1 LQPAAPGL
9 QSGGRQV
16 KPVRFGCASAMMPSL
31 QALSFSGDILQRGFW
46 LYVWE
51 ITPAGETPLYYVGRT
66 GDSSST
72 HAQSPFNRMGQHLG
86 FNEASNTLRRRL
98 QAQGVTPEACHFK
111 LVAVG
116 PLDAESTEDTRAEH
130 DERRDRIAAME
141 KALAD
146 QMLEAGYNVINR
158 VQSKKTLDHQM
169 YKGIRR
175 AFAGAFPKL
184 LEGVQP

>member
-1 LQPAAPGL
+1 MQPAALRL
-9 QSGGRQV
+9 QSGDKLLGL
-16 KPVRFGCASAMMPSL
+16 VRFRGASKMTPSL
-31 QALSFSGDILQRGFW
+31 QTLRFDGAILQRGFW

-51 ITPAGETPLYYVGRT
+51 ITPTGEAPLYYVGRT

-86 FNEASNTLRRRL
+86 FKEASNALRRRL
-98 QAQGVTPEACHFK
+98 LARGVTPEDCHFK

-116 PLDAESTEDTRAEH
+116 PLDAESTEDSRAEH

-146 QMLEAGYNVINR
+146 LMLEAGYKVINKVHR
-158 VQSKKTLDHQM
+158 KKTLDHQM
-169 YKGIRR
+169 FDVTRL
-175 AFAGAFPKL
+175 AFAGAFSKIRTG
-184 LEGVQP
+184 EQP

>member
-1 LQPAAPGL
+1 MKPGL
-9 QSGGRQV
+9 QT
-16 KPVRFGCASAMMPSL
+16 
-31 QALSFSGDILQRGFW
+31 LSFDGAILQRGFW
-46 LYVWE
+46 LYIWE
-51 ITPAGETPLYYVGRT
+51 ITPTGAAPLYYVGRT

-86 FNEASNTLRRRL
+86 FKEASNALRRRL
-98 QAQGVTPEACHFK
+98 LAKGVTPEACHFK

-146 QMLEAGYNVINR
+146 QMLESGYNVINR
-158 VQSKKTLDHQM
+158 VHCKKKLHLQVFD
-169 YKGIRR
+169 GVRL
-175 AFAGAFPKL
+175 AFSGAFPKL
-184 LEGVQP
+184 REGVEPARAESAAHSAAGSSADLLQTQSP

>member
-1 LQPAAPGL
+1 MKPG
-9 QSGGRQV
+9 
-16 KPVRFGCASAMMPSL
+16 P
-31 QALSFSGDILQRGFW
+31 QALSFDGAILQRGFW

-51 ITPAGETPLYYVGRT
+51 ISPAGAAPLYYVGRT

-86 FNEASNTLRRRL
+86 FKEASNALRRQL
-98 QAQGVTPEACHFK
+98 LAQGVTPEDCQFK

-116 PLDAESTEDTRAEH
+116 PLDAESIEDSRAQH

-146 QMLEAGYNVINR
+146 LMLDSGYKVINR
-158 VQSKKTLDHQM
+158 VHCKKTLDLQVFE
-169 YKGIRR
+169 GVRL
-175 AFAGAFPKL
+175 AFSGAFSKIRG
-184 LEGVQP
+184 GV